1 MLKRHFMLTIFLVVC
16 IAGITQDLKVYP
28 THWWTGMKN
37 TKLQLMIHG
46 DNALPAS
53 ATVNYPGVR
62 LVKTTQPENKN
73 YVFADLEISPAA
85 RPGKFTIK
93 LSNGKQLSYEL
104 KARVTGNGRSRVKGV
119 HSSDFIYLIMPDRFA
134 NGDESNDRIATYRDT
149 ESDRSNPFARHG
161 GDLKGVENHLDY
173 IKDLGAT
180 AVWMTPVMEN
190 NMPRMQEGS
199 NLMSGYH
206 GYWITNH
213 YEVDKRMG
221 GNEAYHQLINAAH
234 SKGLKIIQ
242 DAVYNHVGSFHHTVL
257 DLPMKDWL
265 NQWPSYQGANHREE
279 VFMDPYTAAAD
290 KKIMI
295 GGWFVP
301 HLPDLNLANPYVSTY
316 VIQSSIWATE
326 EFGIDGWRVDT
337 YKYCDEKFLNRINSA
352 LVKEFP
358 SITVFGEAWTQTA
371 PSAAYFVENNMQLPF
386 KHNLQGVTDFPLN
399 GAMYDAVNQNAD
411 WTGGINKLYM
421 TLSLDGLYKNP
432 MRNCIFMDNHDMNR
446 YFSMVGENMNKYKMG
461 MALLLT
467 MRGIPQIYYG
477 TEVLMKNFKN
487 PTDAE
492 VRKDFPGGWNGDA
505 ENKFLAANRTNAENE
520 AFNYIKKIADF
531 RKNSPAIT
539 KGKLIHYIPQD
550 GVYVYFRYTA
560 DQTVMCI
567 LNSNDREAQFS
578 LARFADQIKTAT
590 KATDI
595 ATGTTFNLEPDMKIG
610 PKYLLVLEL
619 K

>member
-1 MLKRHFMLTIFLVVC
+1 MAKRHFMLAIFLVVTFS
-16 IAGITQDLKVYP
+16 GITQELKVYP
-28 THWWTGMKN
+28 THWWAGMKN
-37 TKLQLMIHG
+37 PKLQLMIH
-46 DNALPAS
+46 DEAPLSAS

-62 LVKTTQPENKN
+62 LVKVTQPENKN

-85 RPGKFTIK
+85 RPGKITIK
-93 LSNGKQLSYEL
+93 LSNGKTIRYEL
-104 KARVTGNGRSRVKGV
+104 KARSKENGRTRIQGV
-119 HSSDFIYLIMPDRFA
+119 HSTDFIYLIMPDRFA
-134 NGDESNDRIATYRDT
+134 NGDESNDKIAEYRDT
-149 ESDRSNPFARHG
+149 ESDRNNPFSRHG
-161 GDLKGVENHLDY
+161 GDLKGVENNLDY
-173 IKDLGAT
+173 IKDLGVT
-180 AVWMTPVMEN
+180 SLWMTPVMEN

-199 NLMSGYH
+199 NMMSGYH

-221 GNEAYHQLINAAH
+221 GNIAYHNLIKAAH
-234 SKGLKIIQ
+234 NKGLKVIQ

-279 VFMDPYTAAAD
+279 VFMDPYTAAND
-290 KKIMI
+290 KKVMI

-352 LVKEFP
+352 LLKEFP
-358 SITVFGEAWTQTA
+358 AVTVFGEAWTQTT
-371 PSAAYFVENNMQLPF
+371 PSAAYFTENNMQVPF

-399 GAMYDAVNQNAD
+399 GAMYDAVNQNSD
-411 WTGGINKLYM
+411 WTAGVNKLYM

-446 YFSMVGENMNKYKMG
+446 YFSMVGENMNRYKMG

-467 MRGIPQIYYG
+467 LRGIPQIYYG
-477 TEVLMKNFKN
+477 TEILMKNFKN

-505 ENKFLAANRTNAENE
+505 ENKFIAANRTDTENE
-520 AFNYIKKIADF
+520 AFNYIKKLADF
-531 RKNSPAIT
+531 RKTSPALT
-539 KGKLIHYIPQD
+539 KGKTVHYIPQD

-560 DQTVMCI
+560 GQTIMCI
-567 LNSNDREAQFS
+567 ANSNERDAQFPLS
-578 LARFADQIKTAT
+578 RFADQIKTAR

-595 ATGTTFNLEPDMKIG
+595 ATGTTFNLEADMKIG